1 MKYKYR
7 IERIQVPIRTE
18 PDEGALMKAIND
30 VRKKDERI
38 VSVFSESEFADDRY
52 ISVLFEK
59 AVKKKK
65 KKKTA
70 DNESQTRP
78 DIPGQN

>member
-18 PDEGALMKAIND
+18 PNEGALMKAIND

-38 VSVFSESEFADDRY
+38 VSVFSESEFIDDRY

-59 AVKKKK
+59 AVKNAQAKYDRLTKYSK
-65 KKKTA
+65 LY
-70 DNESQTRP
+70 E
-78 DIPGQN
+78 